1 MFVTVGQA
9 MGHVRDSGG
18 CGLPI
23 PGPDPVCQTWAGPY
37 LAGEIRR
44 TTLTRVA
51 QSSEAEA

>member
-18 CGLPI
+18 CGLRI